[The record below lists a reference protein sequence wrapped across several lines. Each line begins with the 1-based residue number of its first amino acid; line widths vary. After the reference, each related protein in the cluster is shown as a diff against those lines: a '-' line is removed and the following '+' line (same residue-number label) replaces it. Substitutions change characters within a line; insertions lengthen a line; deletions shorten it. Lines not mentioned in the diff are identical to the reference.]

1 MFFSTKRPAGFY
13 NAARLS
19 GPGGAQPRFGLRV
32 LIRRILKK
40 SAVSN
45 NGSPSIQVLQ
55 AEGKG
60 ALSACGDAWEQSEKT
75 MTFRQALGLGRPLLL
90 DGAMGTMLQASGMPA
105 GATPE
110 EFCME
115 NSDTLRGI
123 HKAYLDAGVDLL
135 TSCTFGGNIYK
146 LPKSLD
152 VFSFNRRMVE
162 IAREAAA
169 QAGRPVFVAGNVGP
183 TGHFA
188 KPLGP
193 VEPRDLIAAFAT
205 QIRGLAAGG
214 ADLIFIE
221 TQFDLAEARAA
232 VAAVRQECDLPV
244 MVSMTFEQG
253 VSLTGSTP
261 AIFAETMQNMGVDV
275 VGTNCSLG
283 PDQML
288 PVVEELL
295 GVCECPVM
303 AEPNAGLPELRG
315 AATVF
320 PLGPEDF
327 AQKTAAFAHL
337 GARVLGGCC
346 GTTPA
351 HLAALAQALRGL
363 ESVNPPSVTRRGI
376 CLTNRSQMVRIAVG
390 QPLTIIGERINP
402 TGKKALTQEL
412 QAGVFDV
419 AMQLADA
426 QVDAGAAVL
435 DVNVGAPLVD
445 ETQLLPEL
453 VQRLVGRLP
462 LPLSIDSSNAQAIA
476 NALPY
481 CPGSF
486 LVNSISGE
494 AGRMESLGP
503 LCRDFGAPFILLP
516 LQGAHLPEKSAERI
530 RTVESLIEKAEGMGI
545 SRRLMMVDIL
555 ALAVSSSADSALQC
569 LEMTRWCA
577 ANGLPTTLG
586 LSNLSFGLPARELLN
601 ATFLSLAAGAGL
613 TSCIANPSAQRL
625 SEAADALKVLCNHD
639 AHASSFIA
647 SYSAWKP
654 GEGSVQVRQGGG
666 AAAKTLAEAVLN
678 GDKENVLPLLDAEL
692 EAGADPFTLV
702 QETLIPAIT
711 EVGAR
716 YERREYFLPQ
726 LIRAAETMQT
736 AFAHLKPLLEANRG
750 PETRPVV
757 VMATVEGDIHDIG
770 KNIVSLLLGNHGFDV
785 VDAGK
790 DVPAETIVA
799 CALEHNARIIGLS
812 ALMTTTMVRMED
824 TINIVRERDLPIK
837 VMVGGAAVTQ
847 AFADAIGA
855 DAYCAD
861 AVGAVKA
868 AKQFV

>member
-1 MFFSTKRPAGFY
+1 MLFC
-13 NAARLS
+13 
-19 GPGGAQPRFGLRV
+19 LR
-32 LIRRILKK
+32 
-40 SAVSN
+40 
-45 NGSPSIQVLQ
+45 QV
-55 AEGKG
+55 
-60 ALSACGDAWEQSEKT
+60 CWEHSEIK

-115 NSDTLRGI
+115 NPDTLRGI

-162 IAREAAA
+162 IAKQAAA

-193 VEPRDLIAAFAT
+193 VEPRDLIAAFAL
-205 QIRGLAAGG
+205 QIRGLVAGG

-232 VAAVRQECDLPV
+232 VAAARQECDLPV

-261 AIFAETMQNMGVDV
+261 TIFAETMQNMGVDV

-288 PVVEELL
+288 PVVQELL
-295 GVCECPVM
+295 NACECPVM
-303 AEPNAGLPELRG
+303 AEPNAGLPELRDNV
-315 AATVF
+315 TVF

-327 AQKTAAFAHL
+327 AQKTAPFAHM

-351 HLAALAQALRGL
+351 HLAALAQAVRGV
-363 ESVNPPSVTRRGI
+363 ENITPPSVTRRGI

-390 QPLTIIGERINP
+390 EPLTIIGERINP

-412 QAGVFDV
+412 QAGLFDV

-426 QVDAGAAVL
+426 QVDAGATIL

-453 VQRLVGRLP
+453 VQRLVGRLSM
-462 LPLSIDSSNAQAIA
+462 PLSIDSSNATAIA

-494 AGRMESLGP
+494 TGRMEQLGP

-516 LQGAHLPEKSAERI
+516 LQGAHLPEKTAERI
-530 RTVESLIEKAEGMGI
+530 STVESLIEKAVAMGI

-625 SEAADALKVLCNHD
+625 REAADALKVLCNHD

-647 SYSAWKP
+647 SYSGWKP

-678 GDKENVLPLLDAEL
+678 GDKENVLPLLEAEL
-692 EAGADPFTLV
+692 EKGADPFALV
-702 QETLIPAIT
+702 QEKLIPAIT

-736 AFAHLKPLLEANRG
+736 AFAHLKPLLEASRG
-750 PETRPVV
+750 AEERPVV

-790 DVPAETIVA
+790 DVPAEAIVA
-799 CALEHNARIIGLS
+799 CALKHNARIIGLS

-824 TINIVRERDLPIK
+824 TIKIVRERDLPIK
-837 VMVGGAAVTQ
+837 VLVGGAAVTQ

>member
-1 MFFSTKRPAGFY
+1 MH
-13 NAARLS
+13 
-19 GPGGAQPRFGLRV
+19 FGLRR
-32 LIRRILKK
+32 L
-40 SAVSN
+40 
-45 NGSPSIQVLQ
+45 
-55 AEGKG
+55 
-60 ALSACGDAWEQSEKT
+60 CWEQSETT

-110 EFCME
+110 EFCMA
-115 NSDTLRGI
+115 NPDTLRGI

-162 IAREAAA
+162 IAKEAAA

-193 VEPRDLIAAFAT
+193 VEPRDLIAAFAN
-205 QIRGLAAGG
+205 QIRGLVAGG

-232 VAAVRQECDLPV
+232 VAAARQECDLPV

-288 PVVEELL
+288 PVVQELL

-315 AATVF
+315 NETVF

-327 AQKTAAFAHL
+327 AQKTAPFAHL
-337 GARVLGGCC
+337 GARILGGCC

-351 HLAALAQALRGL
+351 HLAALAQALRGMD
-363 ESVNPPSVTRRGI
+363 SVTPPPVSRKGI

-412 QAGVFDV
+412 QAGAFDV

-426 QVDAGAAVL
+426 QVDAGATVL

-462 LPLSIDSSNAQAIA
+462 LPLSIDSSNAIAIA

-494 AGRMESLGP
+494 AGRMEALGP

-516 LQGAHLPEKSAERI
+516 LQGAHLPEKAAERI
-530 RTVESLIEKAEGMGI
+530 STVESLIEKAEGMGI

-601 ATFLSLAAGAGL
+601 STFLSLAAGAGL

-625 SEAADALKVLCNHD
+625 REAADALKVLCNHD

-647 SYSAWKP
+647 SYSGWKP

-678 GDKENVLPLLDAEL
+678 GDKENVLPLLTAEL
-692 EAGADPFTLV
+692 DAGADPFTLV

-736 AFAHLKPLLEANRG
+736 AFAHLKPLLEAGRG

-790 DVPAETIVA
+790 DVPAEAIVA
-799 CALEHNARIIGLS
+799 CALKHNARIIGLS

-824 TINIVRERDLPIK
+824 TIKIVRERALPIK
-837 VMVGGAAVTQ
+837 VLVGGAAVTQ

>member
-1 MFFSTKRPAGFY
+1 MLFC
-13 NAARLS
+13 
-19 GPGGAQPRFGLRV
+19 LR
-32 LIRRILKK
+32 
-40 SAVSN
+40 
-45 NGSPSIQVLQ
+45 QV
-55 AEGKG
+55 
-60 ALSACGDAWEQSEKT
+60 CWEHSEMK

-115 NSDTLRGI
+115 NPDTLRSI

-162 IAREAAA
+162 IAKQAAA

-193 VEPRDLIAAFAT
+193 VEPRDLMAAFAL
-205 QIRGLAAGG
+205 QIRGLVAGG

-232 VAAVRQECDLPV
+232 VAAARQECDLPV

-261 AIFAETMQNMGVDV
+261 TIFAETMQNMGVDV

-288 PVVEELL
+288 PVVQELL
-295 GVCECPVM
+295 NACECPVM
-303 AEPNAGLPELRG
+303 AEPNAGLPELRDNV
-315 AATVF
+315 TVF

-327 AQKTAAFAHL
+327 AQKTAPFAHM

-351 HLAALAQALRGL
+351 HLAALAQALRGV
-363 ESVNPPSVTRRGI
+363 ENITPPSVTRRGI

-390 QPLTIIGERINP
+390 EPLTIIGERINP

-412 QAGVFDV
+412 QAGLFDV

-426 QVDAGAAVL
+426 QVDAGATIL

-462 LPLSIDSSNAQAIA
+462 MPLSIDSSNATAIA

-494 AGRMESLGP
+494 AGRMEQLGP

-516 LQGAHLPEKSAERI
+516 LLGAQLPEKAAERI
-530 RTVESLIEKAEGMGI
+530 RTVESLIEKAEAMGI

-625 SEAADALKVLCNHD
+625 REAADALKVLCNHD

-647 SYSAWKP
+647 SYSGWKP

-678 GDKENVLPLLDAEL
+678 GDKENVLPLLEAEL
-692 EAGADPFTLV
+692 EKGADPFALV
-702 QETLIPAIT
+702 QEKLIPAIT

-736 AFAHLKPLLEANRG
+736 AFAHLKPLLEASRG
-750 PETRPVV
+750 AEERPVV

-770 KNIVSLLLGNHGFDV
+770 KNIVSLLLGNHGFEV

-790 DVPAETIVA
+790 DVPAEAIVA
-799 CALEHNARIIGLS
+799 CALKHNARIIGLS

-824 TINIVRERDLPIK
+824 TIKIVRQRGLPIK
-837 VMVGGAAVTQ
+837 VLVGGAAVTQ

>member
-1 MFFSTKRPAGFY
+1 MLFCRW
-13 NAARLS
+13 
-19 GPGGAQPRFGLRV
+19 
-32 LIRRILKK
+32 
-40 SAVSN
+40 
-45 NGSPSIQVLQ
+45 QV
-55 AEGKG
+55 
-60 ALSACGDAWEQSEKT
+60 CWDQSETK

-152 VFSFNRRMVE
+152 VFSFNRRMVQ
-162 IAREAAA
+162 IAKEAAA

-193 VEPRDLIAAFAT
+193 VEPRDLIAAFAL
-205 QIRGLAAGG
+205 QIRGLVAGG

-232 VAAVRQECDLPV
+232 VAAARQECDLPV

-261 AIFAETMQNMGVDV
+261 TIFAETMQNMGVDV

-288 PVVEELL
+288 PVVQELL
-295 GVCECPVM
+295 NACECPVM
-303 AEPNAGLPELRG
+303 AEPNAGLPELRDNV
-315 AATVF
+315 TVF
-320 PLGPEDF
+320 PLGPEGF
-327 AQKTAAFAHL
+327 AQKTAPFAHM

-351 HLAALAQALRGL
+351 HLAALAQAVRGV
-363 ESVNPPSVTRRGI
+363 ENITAPSVTRRGI

-390 QPLTIIGERINP
+390 EPLTIIGERINP

-412 QAGVFDV
+412 QAGLFDV

-426 QVDAGAAVL
+426 QIDAGAAVL

-462 LPLSIDSSNAQAIA
+462 MPLSIDSSNATAIA

-494 AGRMESLGP
+494 AGRMEQLGP

-516 LQGAHLPEKSAERI
+516 LQGAHLPEKAAERI
-530 RTVESLIEKAEGMGI
+530 ATVESLIEKAEAMGI

-625 SEAADALKVLCNHD
+625 REAADALKVLCNHD

-647 SYSAWKP
+647 SYSGWKP

-678 GDKENVLPLLDAEL
+678 GDKENVLPLLEAEL
-692 EAGADPFTLV
+692 EKGADPFALV
-702 QETLIPAIT
+702 QEKLIPAIT

-736 AFAHLKPLLEANRG
+736 AFAHLKPLLEASRG
-750 PETRPVV
+750 AEERPVV

-790 DVPAETIVA
+790 DVPAEAIVA
-799 CALEHNARIIGLS
+799 CALKHNARIIGLS

-824 TINIVRERDLPIK
+824 TIKIVRDRALPIK
-837 VMVGGAAVTQ
+837 VLVGGAAVTQ

>member
-1 MFFSTKRPAGFY
+1 M
-13 NAARLS
+13 L
-19 GPGGAQPRFGLRV
+19 FGQR
-32 LIRRILKK
+32 
-40 SAVSN
+40 
-45 NGSPSIQVLQ
+45 QV
-55 AEGKG
+55 
-60 ALSACGDAWEQSEKT
+60 CWEHSEIT

-115 NSDTLRGI
+115 NSDTLRSI

-146 LPKSLD
+146 LPRSLD

-162 IAREAAA
+162 IAKEAAA

-193 VEPRDLIAAFAT
+193 VEPRDLIAAFAL
-205 QIRGLAAGG
+205 QIRGLVAGG

-232 VAAVRQECDLPV
+232 VAAARQECDLPV

-261 AIFAETMQNMGVDV
+261 TIFAETMQNMGVDV

-288 PVVEELL
+288 PVVQELL
-295 GVCECPVM
+295 NACACPVM
-303 AEPNAGLPELRG
+303 AEPNAGLPELRDNV
-315 AATVF
+315 TVF

-327 AQKTAAFAHL
+327 AQKTAPFAHM

-351 HLAALAQALRGL
+351 HLAALAQAVRGV
-363 ESVNPPSVTRRGI
+363 ENITPPPVTRRGI

-390 QPLTIIGERINP
+390 EPLTIIGERINP

-412 QAGVFDV
+412 QAGLFDV

-426 QVDAGAAVL
+426 QVDAGATVL

-462 LPLSIDSSNAQAIA
+462 MPLSIDSSNATAIA

-494 AGRMESLGP
+494 AGRMEQLGP

-516 LQGAHLPEKSAERI
+516 LQGAHLPEKAAERI

-625 SEAADALKVLCNHD
+625 REAADALKVLCNHD

-647 SYSAWKP
+647 SYSGWKP

-666 AAAKTLAEAVLN
+666 AAAKTLADAVLN
-678 GDKENVLPLLDAEL
+678 GDKENVLPLLEAEL
-692 EAGADPFTLV
+692 EKGADPFSLV
-702 QETLIPAIT
+702 QEKLIPAIT

-736 AFAHLKPLLEANRG
+736 AFAHLKPLLEASRG
-750 PETRPVV
+750 AEERPVV

-790 DVPAETIVA
+790 DVPAEAIVA
-799 CALEHNARIIGLS
+799 CALKHNARIIGLS

-824 TINIVRERDLPIK
+824 TINIVRQRGLPIK
-837 VMVGGAAVTQ
+837 VLVGGAAVTQ

>member
-1 MFFSTKRPAGFY
+1 VLF
-13 NAARLS
+13 RL
-19 GPGGAQPRFGLRV
+19 R
-32 LIRRILKK
+32 
-40 SAVSN
+40 
-45 NGSPSIQVLQ
+45 QV
-55 AEGKG
+55 
-60 ALSACGDAWEQSEKT
+60 CWEHCET
-75 MTFRQALGLGRPLLL
+75 MMTFRQALGLGRPLLL

-115 NSDTLRGI
+115 NPDTLRGI

-152 VFSFNRRMVE
+152 VFSFNRRIVE
-162 IAREAAA
+162 IARQAAS

-205 QIRGLAAGG
+205 QIRGLVAGG

-232 VAAVRQECDLPV
+232 VAAARQECDLPV

-253 VSLTGSTP
+253 VSLTGSSP

-283 PDQML
+283 PDQMQ
-288 PVVEELL
+288 PVVQELL
-295 GVCECPVM
+295 TACECPVM
-303 AEPNAGLPELRG
+303 AEPNAGLPELRDNV
-315 AATVF
+315 TVF

-327 AQKTAAFAHL
+327 AQKTAPFAHM

-351 HLAALAQALRGL
+351 HLAALAQALRGM
-363 ESVNPPSVTRRGI
+363 ESVDPPKVTRAGI
-376 CLTNRSQMVRIAVG
+376 CLTNRSQMVRIAAG

-412 QAGVFDV
+412 QAGLFDV

-426 QVDAGAAVL
+426 QVDAGATVL

-453 VQRLVGRLP
+453 LQRLVARLP
-462 LPLSIDSSNAQAIA
+462 MPFSIDSSNAEAIA
-476 NALPY
+476 NTLPY

-494 AGRMESLGP
+494 AGRMELLGP

-516 LQGAHLPEKSAERI
+516 LQGAQLPEKAADRI
-530 RTVESLIEKAEGMGI
+530 RTVENLIEKAEAMGI

-625 SEAADALKVLCNHD
+625 REATDALKVLCNHD

-647 SYSAWKP
+647 SYSGWKP
-654 GEGSVQVRQGGG
+654 GEGSVQVRQGTG
-666 AAAKTLAEAVLN
+666 AVAKTLAEAVLN
-678 GDKENVLPLLDAEL
+678 GDKENVLSLLDAEL
-692 EAGADPFTLV
+692 AKGSDPFTLV

-736 AFAHLKPLLEANRG
+736 AFAQLKPLLEAGRG
-750 PETRPVV
+750 AEVRPVV

-790 DVPAETIVA
+790 DVPAEAIVA
-799 CALEHNARIIGLS
+799 CALKHNARIVGLS

-824 TINIVRERDLPIK
+824 TIKIVRERGLPIK